1 MIEGKTMEAAKLLQE
16 AWAEGKILADL
27 PSSCAPKNE
36 AEATAIGDAIIL
48 NFGHEIGGWK
58 IGATGEG
65 PQKALGLTQPFVG
78 AIRASNVLSSPA
90 NFQFADLNRPIVES
104 EYAYRLKTDL
114 PIRNEGYSRSDIEAA
129 IGSIICGIEVPLS
142 RLSADNTLGPLALL
156 ADHGGTGYYLIG
168 AEIENWRSVDAINTD
183 VTLTFDG
190 NEAGRG
196 TGALMM
202 GDPINALVWFVN
214 YMGEKGIGLKAGQF
228 VSTGSCTG
236 VIPAP
241 GPTTA
246 IADFGSEGQVKL
258 VFN

>member
-1 MIEGKTMEAAKLLQE
+1 MVEAKAIEAAKLLQA
-16 AWAEGKILADL
+16 AWAEGKILQDL
-27 PSSCAPKNE
+27 PSTCAPTNE
-36 AEATAIGDAIIL
+36 AEATAIGDAIIS

-78 AIRASNVLSSPA
+78 AIRASNVLSSPGE
-90 NFQFADLNRPIVES
+90 FQFKDLNRPIVES
-104 EYAYRLKTDL
+104 EYAYRLKKDL
-114 PIRNEGYSRSDIEAA
+114 DPRDKSYSRTEVEAA

-142 RLSADNTLGPLALL
+142 RLSANNTLGPLALL

-168 AEIENWRSVDAINTD
+168 AEIEDWRSVDAVNTE
-183 VTLTFDG
+183 VSLSFDG
-190 NEAGRG
+190 SEAGRG

-214 YMGEKGIGLKAGQF
+214 YMGGKGIGLKAGQF

-246 IADFGSEGQVKL
+246 IADFGREGQVTL
-258 VFN
+258 ILN